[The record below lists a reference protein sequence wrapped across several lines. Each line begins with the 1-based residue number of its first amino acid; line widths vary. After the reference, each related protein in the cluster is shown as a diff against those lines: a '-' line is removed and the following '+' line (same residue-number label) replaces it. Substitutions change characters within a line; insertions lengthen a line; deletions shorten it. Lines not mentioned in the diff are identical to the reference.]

1 MTVKLPAL
9 KVRESNIE
17 QYFCKQVQRLGGQ
30 AYKFTSPNRRA
41 VPDRLIVLPYISPMF
56 VECKA
61 PGKALSPAQ
70 TRECNSLRIL
80 GQSVFVI
87 DSKEQ
92 ADYLISTFKK
102 YMGQV

>member
-1 MTVKLPAL
+1 MSVKLPPL
-9 KVRESNIE
+9 KVRESSIE
-17 QYFCKQVQRLGGQ
+17 NYFCKQVRQLGGQ

-41 VPDRLIVLPYISPMF
+41 VPDRLIVLPYVAPMF

-61 PGKALSPAQ
+61 PGKTLTPAQ
-70 TRECNSLRIL
+70 VRECDSLKKL

-87 DSKEQ
+87 SSKEQ

-102 YMGQV
+102 YMGQI